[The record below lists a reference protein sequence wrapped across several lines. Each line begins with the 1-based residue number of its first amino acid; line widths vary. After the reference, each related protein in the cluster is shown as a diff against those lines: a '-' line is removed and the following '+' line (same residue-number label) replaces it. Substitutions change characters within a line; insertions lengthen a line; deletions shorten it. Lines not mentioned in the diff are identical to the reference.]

1 MCTFLFFSRKMAL
14 RAADE
19 DPLTSDDNL
28 LIEEDLQDNS
38 EESNM
43 AKDTNCY
50 MRDTITSLHR

>member
-1 MCTFLFFSRKMAL
+1 MAL
-14 RAADE
+14 RAANE

-28 LIEEDLQDNS
+28 LIEDDLQDNS